1 MGRWQAGS
9 RSDARPDRELWQRA
23 AAGDE
28 AAFAELFERHVQ
40 AVWNH
45 AYRLTGSWS
54 LAEDLTS
61 GTFLTAWRKRTE
73 LTLTGDSAL
82 PWLYTVAGNLART
95 EFRRWSRFQRALRRA
110 PAAVAER
117 DHADDVAE
125 RVDDDE
131 RLRTVLA
138 AVRTLPRAE
147 RTAVEMCLLGGV
159 STTDAAAALGISP
172 VSVRAQISRARKRLR
187 GLLPGEDQP

>member
-95 EFRRWSRFQRALRRA
+95 EFRRWSRFQRALRRVPA
-110 PAAVAER
+110 PVAER

>member
-1 MGRWQAGS
+1 LRAGS
-9 RSDARPDRELWQRA
+9 RSDAPPRLDRELWRRA
-23 AAGDE
+23 AEGDE

-95 EFRRWSRFQRALRRA
+95 EFRRRSRFQRAMRRV
-110 PAAVAER
+110 PAVEAER

-125 RVDDDE
+125 RLDDGK
-131 RLRTVLA
+131 RLRTVLE
-138 AVRTLPRAE
+138 AVRRLPRAE

-187 GLLPGEDQP
+187 GILPEDQR

>member
-1 MGRWQAGS
+1 
-9 RSDARPDRELWQRA
+9 LWQRA